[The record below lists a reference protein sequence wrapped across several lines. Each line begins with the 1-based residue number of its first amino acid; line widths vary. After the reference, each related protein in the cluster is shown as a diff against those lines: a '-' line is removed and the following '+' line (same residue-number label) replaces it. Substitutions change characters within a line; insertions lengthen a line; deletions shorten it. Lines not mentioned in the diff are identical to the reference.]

1 MDTIS
6 TQYLCDIYAKVMI
19 DPAPL
24 QLVQRCSLHKVH
36 SQFAGYHESIF
47 LSSIFIISFPGV
59 RSAYVTTLG
68 RLIGVVGL
76 KELRKAI
83 EDANSGNIPRRGH
96 SGQDGEMN
104 NAANNGEDEKFVKN
118 K

>member
-1 MDTIS
+1 MTPPPCSWCSGAAFTKS
-6 TQYLCDIYAKVMI
+6 TVSSVCWVTSEHIPTLNDII
-19 DPAPL
+19 
-24 QLVQRCSLHKVH
+24 CS
-36 SQFAGYHESIF
+36 Q
-47 LSSIFIISFPGV
+47 GV

-96 SGQDGEMN
+96 SGEDGEMN
-104 NAANNGEDEKFVKN
+104 NPANSGENEKFVKN
-118 K
+118 E